1 MGFKMSDS
9 YGVLK
14 NPRRGSNPAS
24 RSGFGGDVSFL
35 LSPEDDT
42 EEEKAERAEPQHRAA
57 AVG

>member
-1 MGFKMSDS
+1 MSDS

-24 RSGFGGDVSFL
+24 RSGFGGGVSFL